1 MCKVQMLPHRLTD
14 TWPTLPPT
22 GVHVLSDSGDFPAP
36 PLPLPSPAAQPI
48 WAPVGASGVWAVR
61 EGVSHHFLRAVLIFS
76 VPTPTPTQPEWHSLG
91 RPLTSRGD

>member
-1 MCKVQMLPHRLTD
+1 MCKVQKLPHRLTD

-36 PLPLPSPAAQPI
+36 PLPLPSP
-48 WAPVGASGVWAVR
+48 GVWAVR

-76 VPTPTPTQPEWHSLG
+76 VTPTPTQPEWHSLG